1 MVARPFPKKFSWSS
15 LLFPQSRGWVQVVV
29 AVVEVVQHA
38 SSSASLLS
46 KKDERSSSL
55 SPKKKEE
62 RKERKLGD
70 KHASVTCWMLEKL
83 TPLRNLLDAR
93 KLLDVGCMVI
103 IS

>member
-29 AVVEVVQHA
+29 AVVEVVPHA

-46 KKDERSSSL
+46 KK
-55 SPKKKEE
+55 KKKEVPLCLKKK

-83 TPLRNLLDAR
+83 SPLRSVTCWMLENCWMLDAW
-93 KLLDVGCMVI
+93 
-103 IS
+103 